1 MKLFLASQ
9 DFGDYSDRLCEL
21 VGDNKNALVIF
32 NARDYKEDD
41 GGESFQR
48 ELLDKNGFNFH
59 RLDLRDYFGKE
70 EELDKF
76 VNEYKPGLVILL
88 GGNTFLLRRAL
99 AQSGFDKIIRR
110 DVQQEKYVLA
120 GHSAGSIVV
129 GPDLHGFE
137 RMDKEKL
144 TFPPY
149 QKDVI
154 WDGLGL
160 TDIRIIPHANSP
172 KYEKEIIEM
181 RKELFDK
188 LDYKY
193 AVLNDTDV
201 LIINGSKKELLK
213 K

>member
-9 DFGDYSDRLCEL
+9 DFGDHADRLREL
-21 VGDNKNALVIF
+21 VGKNINALVVF

-41 GGESFQR
+41 GGEPFQR
-48 ELLDKNGFNFH
+48 ELLTKSGFNFY

-70 EELDKF
+70 AELDKF
-76 VNEYKPGLVILL
+76 VADYKPGLVILL

-110 DVQQEKYVLA
+110 DVKQGKYVFA
-120 GHSAGSIVV
+120 GHSAGSIVA

-137 RMDKEKL
+137 RIDEEKL
-144 TFPPY
+144 TFLPY
-149 QKDVI
+149 QEEVV
-154 WDGLGL
+154 WDRLGL
-160 TDIRIIPHANSP
+160 TDVRVIPHADSP
-172 KYEKEIIEM
+172 KYEKEIIKL

-188 LDYKY
+188 LDYEY
-193 AVLNDTDV
+193 VVLNDADV
-201 LIINGSKKELLK
+201 LIIDGSKKELLK